1 MIYLIASILIFT
13 LIFIVFKLYERFNID
28 ILQAIV
34 VNYIVAFATSM
45 IAYKIQ
51 VGFDDLSASKIV
63 EMDWFYYT
71 FGLGVLF
78 IVVFILI
85 ARATQIN
92 GLSVASVST
101 KMSVIIPIIFGL
113 IYYQEQL
120 GVFKFIGIL
129 CALSAVYLV
138 SVKSN
143 KGLKLSKRDLILP
156 LLVLLGSGI
165 IDTSI
170 KFLEE
175 DYVAENDIS
184 IFSAIIFLS
193 AAILGMVLLIFKS
206 LKGTVKIEMKNII
219 GGIALGIPN
228 YFSIFLLVK
237 ALRSDIL
244 DSSGIFAINNVSIV
258 TLSTIAGI
266 ILFKEKL
273 LPKNWLGIALAILS
287 IVLISIH

>member
-1 MIYLIASILIFT
+1 MFYLIASILIFT
-13 LIFIVFKLYERFNID
+13 LIFIVFKLYERFKVD

-34 VNYIVAFATSM
+34 VNYIVAFFTSM

-51 VGFDDLSASKIV
+51 VGFDDLSVSKIV

-71 FGLGVLF
+71 FGLGILF

-85 ARATQIN
+85 ARTTQIN
-92 GLSVASVST
+92 GLSVASVAT

-113 IYYQEQL
+113 IYYKESL
-120 GVFKFIGIL
+120 GVLKFIGIL
-129 CALSAVYLV
+129 LALLAVYFV
-138 SVKSN
+138 SVKS
-143 KGLKLSKRDLILP
+143 KDGLKLNKRDLILP

-175 DYVAENDIS
+175 AYVAENDIS
-184 IFSAIIFLS
+184 IFSATLFFSAAVLGIFL
-193 AAILGMVLLIFKS
+193 LIYNSFKG
-206 LKGTVKIEMKNII
+206 KIKIELKNIL

-237 ALRSDIL
+237 ALRSDL
-244 DSSGIFAINNVSIV
+244 LESSGIFAINNVSIV

-287 IVLISIH
+287 IIFITL

>member
-1 MIYLIASILIFT
+1 VFYLIASILIFT
-13 LIFIVFKLYERFNID
+13 LIFVVFKLYERFKVD

-34 VNYIVAFATSM
+34 VNYIVAFITSM

-51 VGFDDLSASKIV
+51 VGFDDLSVSNIV

-71 FGLGVLF
+71 FGLGILF

-85 ARATQIN
+85 ARTTQTN
-92 GLSVASVST
+92 GLSVASVAT

-113 IYYQEQL
+113 IYYKESL
-120 GVFKFIGIL
+120 GVLKFIGIL
-129 CALSAVYLV
+129 FALMAVYFV
-138 SVKSN
+138 SVKS
-143 KGLKLSKRDLILP
+143 KDGLKLNKRDLILP

-175 DYVAENDIS
+175 AYVAENDIS
-184 IFSAIIFLS
+184 IFSATIFFS
-193 AAILGMVLLIFKS
+193 AAVLGILLLIYNSFNGKI
-206 LKGTVKIEMKNII
+206 KIELKNII

-244 DSSGIFAINNVSIV
+244 ESSGIFAVNNVSIV

-287 IVLISIH
+287 IVLISL

>member
-1 MIYLIASILIFT
+1 MIYLIASIIVFT
-13 LIFIVFKLYERFNID
+13 LIFIVFKLYERFKVD

-34 VNYIVAFATSM
+34 VNYVVAFATSM

-51 VGFDDLSASKIV
+51 VGFDDLSVSKII

-71 FGLGVLF
+71 FGLGILF

-120 GVFKFIGIL
+120 GIFKFIGIL

-143 KGLKLSKRDLILP
+143 KGLKLSKRDLFLP
-156 LLVLLGSGI
+156 LLVLLGSGV

-175 DYVAENDIS
+175 AYVAENDIS

-193 AAILGMVLLIFKS
+193 AAILGIVLLIFKS

-237 ALRSDIL
+237 ALRSDVL

-273 LPKNWLGIALAILS
+273 LPKNWVGIALAILG

>member
-1 MIYLIASILIFT
+1 MFYLIASILIFT
-13 LIFIVFKLYERFNID
+13 LIFVVFKLYERFKVD

-34 VNYIVAFATSM
+34 VNYIVAFITSM

-51 VGFDDLSASKIV
+51 IGFDDLSVSKTV

-71 FGLGVLF
+71 FGLGILF
-78 IVVFILI
+78 IIVFILI
-85 ARATQIN
+85 AKTTQTY
-92 GLSVASVST
+92 GLSVASVAT

-113 IYYQEQL
+113 IYYKESL
-120 GVFKFIGIL
+120 GVLKIIGIL
-129 CALSAVYLV
+129 LALMAVYFV
-138 SVKSN
+138 SVKS
-143 KGLKLSKRDLILP
+143 KDGLKLNKRDLILP

-175 DYVAENDIS
+175 AYVAENDIS
-184 IFSAIIFLS
+184 IFSATIFFSAAVLGIFL
-193 AAILGMVLLIFKS
+193 LIYNSFKG
-206 LKGTVKIEMKNII
+206 KVKIESKNII

-237 ALRSDIL
+237 ALRSDL
-244 DSSGIFAINNVSIV
+244 LESSGIFAINNVSIV

-273 LPKNWLGIALAILS
+273 LPKNWLGIGLAILS
-287 IVLISIH
+287 IVLIAL

>member
-1 MIYLIASILIFT
+1 MFYLIASILVFT
-13 LIFIVFKLYERFNID
+13 LIFIVFKLYERFKVD

-34 VNYIVAFATSM
+34 VNYIVAFFTSM

-51 VGFDDLSASKIV
+51 VGFDDLSVSNIV

-85 ARATQIN
+85 AKTTQIS
-92 GLSVASVST
+92 GLSVASVAT

-113 IYYQEQL
+113 IYYKESL
-120 GVFKFIGIL
+120 GILKFIGIL
-129 CALSAVYLV
+129 FALMAVYFV
-138 SVKSN
+138 SVKS
-143 KGLKLSKRDLILP
+143 KDGLKLSKRDLILP
-156 LLVLLGSGI
+156 LLVLLGSGV

-175 DYVAENDIS
+175 AYVAENDIS
-184 IFSAIIFLS
+184 IFSATIFFSAAVLGIFL
-193 AAILGMVLLIFKS
+193 LIYNSFKG
-206 LKGTVKIEMKNII
+206 KVKIELKNII

-237 ALRSDIL
+237 ALRSDL
-244 DSSGIFAINNVSIV
+244 LESSGIFAINNVSIV

-287 IVLISIH
+287 IVLIAL

>member
-1 MIYLIASILIFT
+1 LFYLIASILIFT
-13 LIFIVFKLYERFNID
+13 LIFVVFKLYERFKVD

-34 VNYIVAFATSM
+34 VNYIVAFITSM

-51 VGFDDLSASKIV
+51 IGFDDLSVSKTV

-71 FGLGVLF
+71 FGLGILF
-78 IVVFILI
+78 IIVFILI
-85 ARATQIN
+85 AKTTQTY
-92 GLSVASVST
+92 GLSVASVAT

-113 IYYQEQL
+113 IYYKESL
-120 GVFKFIGIL
+120 GVLKIIGIL
-129 CALSAVYLV
+129 LALMAVYFV
-138 SVKSN
+138 SVKS
-143 KGLKLSKRDLILP
+143 KDGLKLNKRDLILP

-175 DYVAENDIS
+175 AYVAENDIS
-184 IFSAIIFLS
+184 IFSATIFFSAAVLGIFL
-193 AAILGMVLLIFKS
+193 LIYNSFKG
-206 LKGTVKIEMKNII
+206 KVKIESKNII

-237 ALRSDIL
+237 ALRSDL
-244 DSSGIFAINNVSIV
+244 LESSGIFAINNVSIV

-273 LPKNWLGIALAILS
+273 LPKNWLGIGLAILS
-287 IVLISIH
+287 IVLIAL

>member
-1 MIYLIASILIFT
+1 MFYLIASILIFT
-13 LIFIVFKLYERFNID
+13 LIFVVFKLYERFKVD

-34 VNYIVAFATSM
+34 VNYIVAFITSM

-51 VGFDDLSASKIV
+51 VGFDDLSVSNIV

-71 FGLGVLF
+71 FGLGILF

-85 ARATQIN
+85 ARTTQTN
-92 GLSVASVST
+92 GLSVASVAT

-113 IYYQEQL
+113 IYYKESL
-120 GVFKFIGIL
+120 GVLKFIGIL
-129 CALSAVYLV
+129 FALMAVYFV
-138 SVKSN
+138 SVKS
-143 KGLKLSKRDLILP
+143 KDGLKLNKRDLILP

-175 DYVAENDIS
+175 AYVAENDIS
-184 IFSAIIFLS
+184 IFSATIFFS
-193 AAILGMVLLIFKS
+193 AAVLGILLLIYNSFNGKI
-206 LKGTVKIEMKNII
+206 KIELKNII

-244 DSSGIFAINNVSIV
+244 ESSGIFAVNNVSIV

-287 IVLISIH
+287 IVLISL

>member
-1 MIYLIASILIFT
+1 VFYLISSILIFT
-13 LIFIVFKLYERFNID
+13 LIFVIFKLYERFKID

-34 VNYIVAFATSM
+34 VNYIVAFVTSM

-51 VGFDDLSASKIV
+51 VGFDDLSVSKIV

-71 FGLGVLF
+71 FGLGTLF

-85 ARATQIN
+85 AKATQVN
-92 GLSVASVST
+92 GLSVASVAT
-101 KMSVIIPIIFGL
+101 KMSVIIPIVFGL
-113 IYYQEQL
+113 IYYKEQL
-120 GVFKFIGIL
+120 GIFKFIGIL
-129 CALSAVYLV
+129 CALMAVYLV
-138 SVKSN
+138 SAKS
-143 KGLKLSKRDLILP
+143 KDETKLNKRDLLLP

-165 IDTSI
+165 IDTTI

-184 IFSAIIFLS
+184 IFSATIFFS
-193 AAILGMVLLIFKS
+193 AAVLGTFLLIYNWFKG
-206 LKGTVKIEMKNII
+206 KVKIELKNII

-228 YFSIFLLVK
+228 YFSIFLLIK
-237 ALRSDIL
+237 ALRSDVL

-258 TLSTIAGI
+258 TLSTITGI

-273 LPKNWLGIALAILS
+273 LPKNWLGIALAIVG
-287 IVLISIH
+287 IILISIH